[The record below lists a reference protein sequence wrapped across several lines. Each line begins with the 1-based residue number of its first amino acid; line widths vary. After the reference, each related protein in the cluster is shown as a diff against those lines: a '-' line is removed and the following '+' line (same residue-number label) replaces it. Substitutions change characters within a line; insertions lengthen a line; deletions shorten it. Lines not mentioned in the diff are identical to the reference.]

1 VIEKQKKERRLM
13 KISVGEGID
22 LFITF
27 VCREKMRK
35 KEKKLL
41 CTAIK
46 KLRKEKWINVPFPMI

>member
-1 VIEKQKKERRLM
+1 M

-35 KEKKLL
+35 KEKK
-41 CTAIK
+41 IVVYGNK
-46 KLRKEKWINVPFPMI
+46 KKIEKRKMD